1 MEDMDIDDYSRV
13 CNIICK

>member
-13 CNIICK
+13 C